1 MSPLG
6 KLSTATA
13 LALLLFGSAPVAAA
27 IAGGPAARPEEFRYS
42 WKLRG
47 GLAWIAG
54 LRFPVSGLGSLRT
67 SQQGDRLASEL
78 VIKGKNDDDG
88 MYVYRS
94 EIDGGDFKT
103 LMTFHGYEWEGRR
116 RNEQTRFDYGDG
128 LALIRK
134 EREKGPVET
143 KTRALPAGDMR
154 DVLTGIHFLRANA
167 GKFRGSMETK
177 IYSDGGVYPVVFRSL
192 GTQRIRVGGSMME
205 TETFDI
211 TAAPGKNAKK
221 WPGGVKVWLSADAQR
236 IPYRIEIRQ
245 SIASVQMD
253 LIAR

>member
-1 MSPLG
+1 MSPFR
-6 KLSTATA
+6 KLSTATV
-13 LALLLFGSAPVAAA
+13 LALVLISSAPAAAA
-27 IAGGPAARPEEFRYS
+27 IASGPAARHEDFRYS

-54 LRFPVSGLGSLRT
+54 LRFPVSGIGFLRNT
-67 SQQGDRLASEL
+67 QHGDTLASEL
-78 VIKGKNDDDG
+78 VIKGRRADDG

-94 EIDGGDFKT
+94 EIDGGDLKT
-103 LMTFHGYEWEGRR
+103 LMTFHGYEWDGRK

-167 GKFRGSMETK
+167 GKFRGSMETE

-192 GTQRIRVGGSMME
+192 GTQQIRVGDSMMT

-211 TAAPGKNAKK
+211 TAAPGKTSKK

-253 LIAR
+253 LIN